1 MNAGVYNNLFLYFT
15 NTFISLYQD
24 GSQTH
29 QLSLQCFLYLQMHP
43 MNSTLAGHGQN
54 LKHMASQLTSER
66 NFFSGF
72 IILYLNHRCIISV
85 YFIQFS
91 MCNFNLY

>member
-1 MNAGVYNNLFLYFT
+1 MDGLLLPQVLHR
-15 NTFISLYQD
+15 ISLYQD

-29 QLSLQCFLYLQMHP
+29 QLSLQYFLYLQMRP
-43 MNSTLAGHGQN
+43 MNSTSAGHGQN
-54 LKHMASQLTSER
+54 LKHMASQFTSEQ
-66 NFFSGF
+66 FFSGF
-72 IILYLNHRCIISV
+72 IILYLKHRCTISV